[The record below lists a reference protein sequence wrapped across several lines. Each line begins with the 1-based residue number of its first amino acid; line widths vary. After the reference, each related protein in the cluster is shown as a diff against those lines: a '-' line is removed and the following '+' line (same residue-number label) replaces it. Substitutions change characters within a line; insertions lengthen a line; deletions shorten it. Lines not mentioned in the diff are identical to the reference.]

1 MASVA
6 QLLTG
11 RLALITGG
19 GSGIGRAVCIALAR
33 EGAKVVVSDID
44 KDAAETTVK
53 KFLGEDKHVFKH
65 VDVTSAESVTKLF
78 TQVHEECGA
87 APQILVNCAGI
98 TRDAFMWNM
107 TEKMF
112 DDVISVNLKGTYLM
126 TQTASRLMIQD
137 KISDGS
143 IINVSSVVGKVGNM
157 GQCNYAASK
166 AGVEG
171 FTKSVAKEMAKYGI
185 RCNAV
190 MPGFIDTPMVAT
202 VPGKVIDAMIQ
213 QIPLGRMGKPEEIAD
228 ACTYLASSR
237 SSYITGTIIQV
248 SGGLYV

>member
-1 MASVA
+1 MT

-19 GSGIGRAVCIALAR
+19 GSGIGRAVCIALAK
-33 EGAKVVVSDID
+33 EGAKVIVSDID
-44 KDAAETTVK
+44 GDAAETTVK
-53 KFLGEDKHVFKH
+53 KFLGGNKHVFKH
-65 VDVTSAESVTKLF
+65 VDVTSADSVTQLF
-78 TQVHEECGA
+78 TQVKEECGA

-98 TRDAFMWNM
+98 TRDAFMLKM
-107 TEKMF
+107 SEKMF

-126 TQTASRLMIQD
+126 TQAASHLMVQE
-137 KISDGS
+137 KVPDGS

-202 VPGKVIDAMIQ
+202 VPEKVIDAMKK

-228 ACTYLASSR
+228 ACMFLASPR

-248 SGGLYV
+248 SGGLYM